1 MPDFFI
7 DSLDDPLLDVGAR
20 AFTAVNSAVNPTVID
35 PGTLRNSRNLYME
48 GDGVCRR
55 RPCLV
60 KVVGPG
66 AAPVVSAIWYDTPDM
81 EAMVLCRAGQLSAYP
96 GDIEG
101 FVETP
106 IGV

>member
-1 MPDFFI
+1 M
-7 DSLDDPLLDVGAR
+7 
-20 AFTAVNSAVNPTVID
+20 NPTVID

-66 AAPVVSAIWYDTPDM
+66 AAPVVSAIWYDTLTWKPWCF
-81 EAMVLCRAGQLSAYP
+81 AVLVSFPLTR
-96 GDIEG
+96 
-101 FVETP
+101 
-106 IGV
+106 